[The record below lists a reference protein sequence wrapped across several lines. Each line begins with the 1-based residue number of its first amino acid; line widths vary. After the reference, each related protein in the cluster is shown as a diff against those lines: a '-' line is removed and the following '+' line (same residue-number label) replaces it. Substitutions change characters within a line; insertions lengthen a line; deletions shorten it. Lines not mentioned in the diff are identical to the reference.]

1 MSRAVIRPTV
11 LSVARQSARCL
22 ASTPM
27 RAAGALGDKKDP
39 KGVAEEMNPAK
50 GGEGFFG
57 VSGQGR
63 LILHTC

>member
-1 MSRAVIRPTV
+1 
-11 LSVARQSARCL
+11 
-22 ASTPM
+22 M